1 MKLRL
6 LDLVLA
12 TALLTTAAHPQDRAA
27 VCSRGEGVFY
37 GTPITLEQVFV
48 IPGQAE
54 PAVPS
59 GDDLFPDPGTDAAYT
74 GPSCEGGGLVGAI
87 DCVAETIEGSGTATT
102 ETAVPAVEAEARAA
116 VAGEA
121 ESGEAE
127 PGDGT
132 ATPGVKAEPR
142 VVRQILVLKPVLVPG
157 APGRVSYVPDG
168 PGGLEVPED
177 LTEAEVAAVS
187 PMVSARNAALL
198 SYQGEL
204 SLAMQDDL
212 IRGMPVPLPTP
223 PLPDGV
229 SLAGDPGVLAMG
241 AECGAL
247 FRAMTETARLL
258 QLRAEKVARIAQ
270 LKEML
275 KAERDKAGLLGIF
288 WDSEQADR
296 LEGIIA
302 FEEGNL
308 RKIDAR
314 LGEHKATIDRRERW
328 LENEDRARE
337 VDAIKAD
344 PDRLAAETQR
354 RRDAIVEAAQEA
366 ARARWLMI
374 EGEAA
379 YARQLA
385 AHDAMIKAA
394 RENGQDDLA
403 DKLEEDK
410 TRLEAARDSW
420 REHAQSMIDVR
431 VRDQA
436 RLMQENA
443 ADGIGPV
450 GDASSILL
458 AEGKNPI
465 EVIETGAREGARA
478 SAERRALTDAT
489 TLGGAATEQYDLVDF
504 GQDLFETNLEMQTN
518 PALFYSRFGSYL
530 GGAAEAAY
538 DGVVDLAVIGVEAGD
553 LAGEAFESGL
563 SDVTGYEFNAFGRE
577 NIDTLVSAGT
587 ALSETDALKLGEL
600 AGRVAEAADR
610 RVSQMAGSGEAGIRE
625 ALATTGYVT
634 ASVLGAEEIAM
645 AGSVRIASAV
655 RDAARGAEALA
666 DVSKLAEGVTDASRL
681 ADAAKLD
688 APKLDVPV
696 TPNAPAP
703 AIADD
708 LTDTVKV
715 DPEDLTETVKI
726 DPPKPDAPTTPD
738 AEDLTDTVKIDPP
751 KPDAPVTPDAPDL
764 DKTGPVDPPTPD
776 APTTPDAEDLTETV
790 KIDPSKPD
798 APVTPDAPDPDKTGP
813 VEPLD
818 PDKTGPVDPPKPDA
832 PVTPEAPDPDKTGLV
847 DHLDPDKTGPVDPP
861 KPDAPVT
868 PDAPDLDKTGP
879 VDPPTPVAPTT
890 PDAEDLT
897 ETVKIDPPKPDAP
910 ITPDVPEPITP
921 DAPDLDKTGPVD
933 PPKPDAPRTPD
944 AEDLTETVKIDPP
957 KPDAPVTPDAPD
969 ADDLTKTVITDPPS
983 PDAPSTP
990 DISDAS
996 RTDIGAPDPAL
1007 LRPVKRADAPS
1018 VVDDAVDAAAGK
1030 PPTPDAPPPTR
1041 AVPPTP
1047 QAQID
1052 RLGEV
1057 IDASSLTPDQKAFF
1071 KKLAKGRTPEEA
1083 AARAIIDGGLNPS
1096 DILSSGVLSKDDLR
1110 RGVLGYLD
1118 EYSGLTPEA
1127 ARLFADRTVGG
1138 VRDTLAKLGVDNSV
1152 IKVFEAK
1159 LGKFSPEHALASGA
1173 WNQGVSP
1180 LRLIDEAGVA
1190 EADIRRG
1197 LDEYLQLERGIDD
1210 PRKRARLIEDYMRP
1224 VTDRAAAAA
1233 AGIPP
1238 IARIPEG
1245 APTIPVAAKTPDGRD
1260 VPLVMEAAPF
1270 KEGSYNE
1277 IYRLGPPFEGKVA
1290 RRSKTPGDTPEAKI
1304 DEFGRTA
1311 LADPAV
1317 SPDIVRPQDRTLL
1330 TGPDGRKLEILP
1342 FEGRT
1347 AESQIAKNPGGVP
1360 TPGQT
1365 IALDQAMRELNKAGY
1380 AWLDNHIGNYLFE
1393 PVPGLADEWRI
1404 LVLDPG
1410 GIVKVADGSA
1420 ETARDIQLQLARL
1433 DETFL
1438 GNVTKTR
1445 AAGYSIEETR
1455 GALANAHTARSEGL
1469 KEVLL
1474 PQLDTGFGGTDDLAA
1489 GLQFRVD
1496 GLAYFPDSRNLIE
1509 LGDEGLDAAYDAM
1522 RVAAE

>member
-1 MKLRL
+1 MRYCLQSIALAATL
-6 LDLVLA
+6 LA
-12 TALLTTAAHPQDRAA
+12 TAAHPQDRAA
-27 VCSRGEGVFY
+27 VCARGEGVFY
-37 GTPITLEQVFV
+37 GSPITLEQVFV
-48 IPGQAE
+48 IPGQTE

-59 GDDLFPDPGTDAAYT
+59 GDDLFPDPATDTAYA
-74 GPSCEGGGLVGAI
+74 GPTCEGGGLVGAI
-87 DCVAETIEGSGTATT
+87 DCVAETIEASGTSTT
-102 ETAVPAVEAEARAA
+102 ETAVSAVEAEARAA
-116 VAGEA
+116 VAGSAEA
-121 ESGEAE
+121 
-127 PGDGT
+127 GDGT
-132 ATPGVKAEPR
+132 LTTASGAKAEPR
-142 VVRQILVLKPVLVPG
+142 VVRQLLVLKPVLIPG

-177 LTEAEVAAVS
+177 LTEAEIAAVS

-204 SLAMQDDL
+204 SLETQDDL
-212 IRGMPVPLPTP
+212 IRGMPVPIPTP

-229 SLAGDPGVLAMG
+229 SLAGDPGILAMG

-296 LEGIIA
+296 LERIIA
-302 FEEGNL
+302 FEEDNL

-337 VDAIKAD
+337 LEAIKAD

-354 RRDAIVEAAQEA
+354 RRDVIVEAAQEA
-366 ARARWLMI
+366 AKARWLLI

-431 VRDQA
+431 TREQA

-450 GDASSILL
+450 GDATSILL
-458 AEGKNPI
+458 AEGKNPV
-465 EVIETGAREGARA
+465 EVIESGARERARA
-478 SAERRALTDAT
+478 SAERRALTDSA
-489 TLGGAATEQYDLVDF
+489 TLGGSATEQYDLVDF

-518 PALFYSRFGSYL
+518 PALFYRRFGSYL

-577 NIDTLVSAGT
+577 NLDTLVSAGT
-587 ALSETDALKLGEL
+587 ALSEADALKLGEL
-600 AGRVAEAADR
+600 AGRAAEAADR
-610 RVSQMAGSGEAGIRE
+610 RVSQMAASGEAGIRD
-625 ALATTGYVT
+625 ALATTGYVA

-688 APKLDVPV
+688 APTIPDAPV
-696 TPNAPAP
+696 TTK
-703 AIADD
+703 ADE
-708 LTDTVKV
+708 LSDTVKV
-715 DPEDLTETVKI
+715 DPEDLT
-726 DPPKPDAPTTPD
+726 
-738 AEDLTDTVKIDPP
+738 DTVKLDPP
-751 KPDAPVTPDAPDL
+751 SLDAPA
-764 DKTGPVDPPTPD
+764 
-776 APTTPDAEDLTETV
+776 
-790 KIDPSKPD
+790 
-798 APVTPDAPDPDKTGP
+798 TPDAPDP
-813 VEPLD
+813 V
-818 PDKTGPVDPPKPDA
+818 KTGPVDSPSPD
-832 PVTPEAPDPDKTGLV
+832 V
-847 DHLDPDKTGPVDPP
+847 
-861 KPDAPVT
+861 
-868 PDAPDLDKTGP
+868 
-879 VDPPTPVAPTT
+879 PTT
-890 PDAEDLT
+890 PDPEDL
-897 ETVKIDPPKPDAP
+897 A
-910 ITPDVPEPITP
+910 
-921 DAPDLDKTGPVD
+921 
-933 PPKPDAPRTPD
+933 
-944 AEDLTETVKIDPP
+944 ETVKIDPP
-957 KPDAPVTPDAPD
+957 KPDAPVTPDPLDPDKTTPVDPPAPD
-969 ADDLTKTVITDPPS
+969 TPATPDPEDLTETVRIDPPKPDAPDPDDLTKTIITDPPS

-990 DISDAS
+990 DVSDAS

-1007 LRPVKRADAPS
+1007 LRPVKRADGPS
-1018 VVDDAVDAAAGK
+1018 IVDDAVDAAAGK
-1030 PPTPDAPPPTR
+1030 PATAETLPSAR

-1047 QAQID
+1047 KAQIG

-1057 IDASSLTPDQKAFF
+1057 IDASPLTPDKKAFF
-1071 KKLAKGRTPEEA
+1071 KKLATGRTPEEA

-1110 RGVLGYLD
+1110 RGMLGYLD
-1118 EYSGLTPEA
+1118 EHSGLTPEA
-1127 ARLFADRTVGG
+1127 ARLFADRAVGG
-1138 VRDTLAKLGVDNSV
+1138 VRDTLTKLGVDNSV

-1197 LDEYLQLERGIDD
+1197 LDEYLQLERGIED
-1210 PRKRARLIEDYMRP
+1210 PRKRARLVEDYMRP
-1224 VTDRAAAAA
+1224 VTDRAAADA
-1233 AGIPP
+1233 AGVPSA
-1238 IARIPEG
+1238 ARIPEG
-1245 APTIPVAAKTPDGRD
+1245 APTARVTAKTLDGRK
-1260 VPLVMEAAPF
+1260 VPLVMEAEPF
-1270 KEGSYNE
+1270 KAGSYNE

-1290 RRSKTPGDTPEAKI
+1290 RRSKTSGDTPEAKI

-1317 SPDIVRPQDRTLL
+1317 SPGIIRPQDRTLL
-1330 TGPDGRKLEILP
+1330 IGPDGRKLEILP

-1347 AESQIAKNPGGVP
+1347 AESQILDNPGGVP

-1365 IALDQAMRELNKAGY
+1365 VAVDQAMRELNKAGY

-1393 PVPGLADEWRI
+1393 PVPGIADEWRI

-1433 DETFL
+1433 DQQFL
-1438 GNVTKTR
+1438 GNVAKNR
-1445 AAGYSIEETR
+1445 AAGYSIAETR
-1455 GALANAHTARSEGL
+1455 DALANAHIARSEGL
-1469 KEVLL
+1469 KEELL
-1474 PQLDTGFGGTDDLAA
+1474 PQLDTAFGGTDDLAS

-1496 GLAYFPDSRNLIE
+1496 GLAYFPASRSLIE
-1509 LGDEGLDAAYDAM
+1509 VEDEGLEAAYNAL

>member
-1 MKLRL
+1 MKSCLQCIALAATL
-6 LDLVLA
+6 LA
-12 TALLTTAAHPQDRAA
+12 TAAHPQDRAA
-27 VCSRGEGVFY
+27 VCARGEGVFY
-37 GTPITLEQVFV
+37 GSPISLEQVFV
-48 IPGQAE
+48 IPGQTE

-59 GDDLFPDPGTDAAYT
+59 GDDLFPDPGTDTAYA
-74 GPSCEGGGLVGAI
+74 GPTCEGGGLVGAI
-87 DCVAETIEGSGTATT
+87 DCVAETIEASGTSTT

-121 ESGEAE
+121 EA
-127 PGDGT
+127 GDGT
-132 ATPGVKAEPR
+132 LTTASGAKAEPR
-142 VVRQILVLKPVLVPG
+142 VVRQLLVLKPVLIPG

-177 LTEAEVAAVS
+177 LTEAEIAAVS
-187 PMVSARNAALL
+187 PIVSARNAALL

-204 SLAMQDDL
+204 SLETQDDL
-212 IRGMPVPLPTP
+212 IRGMPVPIPTP

-296 LEGIIA
+296 LERIIA
-302 FEEGNL
+302 FEEDNL

-337 VDAIKAD
+337 LEAIKAD

-366 ARARWLMI
+366 AKARWLMI

-431 VRDQA
+431 TREQA

-450 GDASSILL
+450 GDATSILL
-458 AEGKNPI
+458 AEGKNPV
-465 EVIETGAREGARA
+465 EVIESGARERARA
-478 SAERRALTDAT
+478 SAERRALTDSA
-489 TLGGAATEQYDLVDF
+489 TLGGSATEQYDLVDF

-577 NIDTLVSAGT
+577 NLDTLVSAGT
-587 ALSETDALKLGEL
+587 ALSEADALKLGEL
-600 AGRVAEAADR
+600 AGRAAEAADR
-610 RVSQMAGSGEAGIRE
+610 RVSQMAASGEAGIRD

-681 ADAAKLD
+681 ADATKLD
-688 APKLDVPV
+688 APTIPDAPV
-696 TPNAPAP
+696 TTK
-703 AIADD
+703 ADELSD
-708 LTDTVKV
+708 AVKV
-715 DPEDLTETVKI
+715 DPEDLT
-726 DPPKPDAPTTPD
+726 
-738 AEDLTDTVKIDPP
+738 DTVIIDPP

-764 DKTGPVDPPTPD
+764 DKTGPVDPPAPDTPATPD
-776 APTTPDAEDLTETV
+776 PEDLTDTV
-790 KIDPSKPD
+790 II
-798 APVTPDAPDPDKTGP
+798 
-813 VEPLD
+813 
-818 PDKTGPVDPPKPDA
+818 
-832 PVTPEAPDPDKTGLV
+832 
-847 DHLDPDKTGPVDPP
+847 DPP

-868 PDAPDLDKTGP
+868 PDAPDLDKTTP
-879 VDPPTPVAPTT
+879 VDPPTPDTPAT
-890 PDAEDLT
+890 PDPEDLT

-910 ITPDVPEPITP
+910 
-921 DAPDLDKTGPVD
+921 D
-933 PPKPDAPRTPD
+933 P
-944 AEDLTETVKIDPP
+944 
-957 KPDAPVTPDAPD
+957 
-969 ADDLTKTVITDPPS
+969 DDLTKTVITDPPS
-983 PDAPSTP
+983 PDTPSTP
-990 DISDAS
+990 DVSDAS

-1007 LRPVKRADAPS
+1007 LRPVKRADGPS
-1018 VVDDAVDAAAGK
+1018 IVDDAVDAAAGK
-1030 PPTPDAPPPTR
+1030 PATAETLPSAR

-1047 QAQID
+1047 EAQID

-1057 IDASSLTPDQKAFF
+1057 IDASALTPDKKAFF
-1071 KKLAKGRTPEEA
+1071 KKLATGRTPEEA
-1083 AARAIIDGGLNPS
+1083 AARAIIDGGVNPS

-1118 EYSGLTPEA
+1118 EHSGLTPEA
-1127 ARLFADRTVGG
+1127 ARLFADRAVGG
-1138 VRDTLAKLGVDNSV
+1138 VRDTLTKLGVDNSV

-1197 LDEYLQLERGIDD
+1197 LDEYLQLERGIED
-1210 PRKRARLIEDYMRP
+1210 PRKRARLVEDYMRP
-1224 VTDRAAAAA
+1224 VTDRAASAA
-1233 AGIPP
+1233 AGIPSA
-1238 IARIPEG
+1238 ARIPEG
-1245 APTIPVAAKTPDGRD
+1245 APTARIAAKTPDGRD
-1260 VPLVMEAAPF
+1260 VPLVMEAEPF
-1270 KEGSYNE
+1270 KAGSYNE
-1277 IYRLGPPFEGKVA
+1277 IFRLGPPFEGKVA
-1290 RRSKTPGDTPEAKI
+1290 RRSKTPGDTAEAKI

-1311 LADPAV
+1311 LSDPAV
-1317 SPDIVRPQDRTLL
+1317 SPGIVRPQDRTLL
-1330 TGPDGRKLEILP
+1330 IGPDGRKLEILP

-1347 AESQIAKNPGGVP
+1347 AERQILDNPGGVP

-1365 IALDQAMRELNKAGY
+1365 VALDQAMRELNKAGY

-1433 DETFL
+1433 DQQFL
-1438 GNVTKTR
+1438 GNVAKNR
-1445 AAGYSIEETR
+1445 AAGYSIAETR
-1455 GALANAHTARSEGL
+1455 DALANAHIARSEGL
-1469 KEVLL
+1469 KEELL
-1474 PQLDTGFGGTDDLAA
+1474 PQLDTAFGGTDDLAS

-1496 GLAYFPDSRNLIE
+1496 GLAYFPASRSLIE
-1509 LGDEGLDAAYDAM
+1509 VGDEGLDAAYDAL
-1522 RVAAE
+1522 RVAAD